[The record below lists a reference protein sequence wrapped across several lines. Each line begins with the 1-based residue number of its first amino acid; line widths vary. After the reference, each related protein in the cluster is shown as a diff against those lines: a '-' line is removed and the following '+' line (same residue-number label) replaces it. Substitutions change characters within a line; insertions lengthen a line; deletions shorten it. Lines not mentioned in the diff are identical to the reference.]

1 MVTNS
6 DAIVRV
12 LRTFFLSNSQEEK
25 GRMLDQLEGHLA
37 VEFKKIFAGFD
48 EKEIVVKLFDTMAS
62 LSIR

>member
-1 MVTNS
+1 
-6 DAIVRV
+6 
-12 LRTFFLSNSQEEK
+12 
-25 GRMLDQLEGHLA
+25 MLDQLEAHLA